1 MSFYVTFRHISVVVA
16 LLPVISLII
25 CVLRCVT
32 TNPCSW
38 LDCTDTNYL
47 PSLSAATAG
56 NGPHRVIW
64 ILSILV
70 SSIGRLILLS
80 NSYINSRKF
89 SDPFSGGD
97 HMCISNLLYLSS
109 FIEIFSLNMLSI
121 VSSSDNYIQ
130 HRNYF
135 CAFALFSVV
144 YMITDVYVLQL
155 KLKTTEN
162 AFLSTILRKKI
173 YLMAFYLI
181 CLLIDGLCY
190 WIHLTFCP
198 PYVFTVFSALEY
210 AAIFANIF
218 YHYTTSS
225 TFEDISVRKMIIYF
239 STGRTIPFVNMKSE
253 LPLLEVK

>member
-1 MSFYVTFRHISVVVA
+1 MLFIATFRHVCIAASSLPAGA
-16 LLPVISLII
+16 LVI
-25 CVLRCVT
+25 CVLLCLATNSCVQT
-32 TNPCSW
+32 H
-38 LDCTDTNYL
+38 CTDANFL
-47 PSLSAATAG
+47 PSLSAAVGSNEPQKT
-56 NGPHRVIW
+56 IW
-64 ILSILV
+64 IISILI
-70 SSIGRLILLS
+70 SSAWRLLILL

-89 SDPFSGGD
+89 NSFSGG
-97 HMCISNLLYLSS
+97 HLSLSNLPYLSS

-162 AFLSTILRKKI
+162 AFLSNILRKKI

-190 WIHLTFCP
+190 WIHMTFCP
-198 PYVFTVFSALEY
+198 PYAYTIFSAVEY

>member
-1 MSFYVTFRHISVVVA
+1 MLFIATFRHVCIAASSLPAGA
-16 LLPVISLII
+16 LVI
-25 CVLRCVT
+25 CVLLCLATNSCVQT
-32 TNPCSW
+32 H
-38 LDCTDTNYL
+38 CTDANFL
-47 PSLSAATAG
+47 PSLSAAVGSNEPQKT
-56 NGPHRVIW
+56 IW
-64 ILSILV
+64 IISILI
-70 SSIGRLILLS
+70 SSAWRLLILL

-89 SDPFSGGD
+89 NSFSGG
-97 HMCISNLLYLSS
+97 HLSLSNLPYLSS

-155 KLKTTEN
+155 RLKTTEN
-162 AFLSTILRKKI
+162 AFLSTILGKKI
-173 YLMAFYLI
+173 YLMTFYLI
-181 CLLIDGLCY
+181 CLLILVLCY
-190 WIHLTFCP
+190 WIHMTFCP
-198 PYVFTVFSALEY
+198 PYAYTIFSAVEY

-225 TFEDISVRKMIIYF
+225 TFEDISVRKMITYF